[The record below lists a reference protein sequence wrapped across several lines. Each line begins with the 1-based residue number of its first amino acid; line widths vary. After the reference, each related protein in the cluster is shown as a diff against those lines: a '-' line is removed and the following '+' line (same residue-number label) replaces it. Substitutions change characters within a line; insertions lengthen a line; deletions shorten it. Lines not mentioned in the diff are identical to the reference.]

1 MIIAWTG
8 VMGMGQSFLDWS
20 LYYLSG
26 KDQFWNMKLGW
37 QDLLSDPV
45 TGRNAHL
52 HKKNHPN
59 GIINLKDF
67 IRQAKSL
74 DGDQLITVHPFAGHE
89 EGLGEFKSMVE
100 TCLENNIKVVTIRQT
115 RPYPYLASERNEW
128 TDEEELEVLRPRIG
142 YPDADRRTIRD
153 QMSFRVMNNR
163 KIFLEDIDRFHEQF
177 DGRLDFVITDEQ
189 WANDTEQV
197 MIDLFKRLGLE
208 MRSEKLQSWRTI
220 RNKWRE
226 NYGKLIDWYERD
238 LERVVD
244 AIANGDDL
252 DLTPYKIKL
261 AKEILIMAHLLKKH
275 GRRLWLPDDNFPK
288 NTKELNNFLK

>member
-1 MIIAWTG
+1 
-8 VMGMGQSFLDWS
+8 MGQSFLDWS

-52 HKKNHPN
+52 HRKNHPK
-59 GIINLKDF
+59 GTTDLLEFINK
-67 IRQAKSL
+67 AKSL
-74 DGDQLITVHPFAGHE
+74 DGGPLITVHPFASHDT
-89 EGLGEFKSMVE
+89 GLSEYKSIIE
-100 TCLENNIKVVTIRQT
+100 TCLENDVKVVTIRQT

-128 TDEEELEVLRPRIG
+128 TDEEELAVLRQRLG
-142 YPDADRRTIRD
+142 YPNADRRTIRD

-163 KIFLEDIDRFHEQF
+163 KRFIDDVDKFHQQF
-177 DGRLDFVITDEQ
+177 DGRLDFIITDEQ

-208 MRSEKLQSWRTI
+208 MRLDKLKTWRTI

-238 LERVVD
+238 LDRVVD